1 MASLP
6 SSFSYFVSSLG
17 GVSRRSVKVSPN
29 NSTSVKQ
36 SETITFVLPT
46 DSICDLTTLQW
57 IYKFKYQ
64 NASTN
69 TNPIRYVPQPQAL
82 CRSVVWSL
90 NNQAV
95 SGQNNQHFS
104 QSMECLRR
112 ASCGADNALSRQD
125 EYSDIPVANLIGV
138 SSSKIF
144 GNANERCAS
153 NTVSRKC
160 KMTNF
165 LGLQTA
171 PAAPN
176 WDTSICGET
185 RIQIQLNGNEACLM
199 QSDEATA
206 DAGATDWELT
216 DVELRLDVISFASAE
231 YDMLMSAM
239 IQEGSLLIPYNEL
252 TTQKSLLNSA
262 IRFNVASSSLD
273 MVGFALLNANHTGAT
288 YIDTTNGAVHVSN
301 FGGLSPEQV
310 KFQYRTSG
318 SASADTLA
326 NMSDSVDATWY
337 FTING
342 QVYPS
347 SGATQLVDGAEYT
360 KELYALGKNDYNQ
373 LFMDYSSTAL
383 TQGMETALTEPVY
396 PSVNNREYAKQ
407 YKRVNF
413 LNQNCFVALRTCLDT
428 PSSESDKR
436 TQSGI
441 NTLGQSS
448 QIQLSLNGFNNST
461 DYALMIGQG
470 SSTLQVGAG
479 QQIAVVA

>member
-17 GVSRRSVKVSPN
+17 GVSRRNVKCFPN
-29 NSTSVKQ
+29 NSTSVNQ
-36 SETITFVLPT
+36 SEMITFVLPT
-46 DSICDLTTLQW
+46 DSICDLTSLQW

-64 NASTN
+64 NASSN
-69 TNPIRYVPQPQAL
+69 TNAIRYVPQPQAL

-90 NNQAV
+90 NGSAV
-95 SGQNNQHFS
+95 SGQSNQHFA
-104 QSMECLRR
+104 QSLELLRR
-112 ASCGADNALSRQD
+112 SSCGADNALSRQD
-125 EYSDIPVANLIGV
+125 EYSDIPCANLIGAV
-138 SSSKIF
+138 TDKVRGS
-144 GNANERCAS
+144 GNERCAS

-165 LGLQTA
+165 LGLQSS
-171 PAAPN
+171 PNSPN
-176 WDTSICGET
+176 WDTSIFGET
-185 RIQIQLNGNEACLM
+185 RIQIQLNGNEVCLM
-199 QSDEATA
+199 QSDEASA
-206 DAGATDWELT
+206 DAGATDWQLT
-216 DVELRLDVISFASAE
+216 DIELRVDVISFASGE

-239 IQEGSLLIPYNEL
+239 LQEGSLLVPFNEL
-252 TTQKSLLNSA
+252 TTQKSLLNSS

-273 MVGFALLNANHTGAT
+273 MVGFALLNENHTSAT
-288 YIDTTNGAVHVSN
+288 YIDTTSGNVHVSN

-310 KFQYRTSG
+310 KFQYRNSS
-318 SASADTLA
+318 SAAADTLA

-360 KELYALGKNDYNQ
+360 KGVYALGKNDYNQ
-373 LFMDYSSTAL
+373 LFMDYSSAALATAAGAAL
-383 TQGMETALTEPVY
+383 TQPTH
-396 PSVNNREYAKQ
+396 PSVVNKEYAKQ
-407 YKRVNF
+407 YKRVNY
-413 LNQNCFVALRTCLDT
+413 LNQNCFVALRTCLDV
-428 PSSESDKR
+428 PAAESEKR

-448 QIQLSLNGFNNST
+448 QIQLSLTGFNNSN

-470 SSTLQVGAG
+470 SSILQVGAG
-479 QQIAVVA
+479 QQIAVVG